1 MTETTLTPQAVQFI
15 ENDQPSLQSGAYTV
29 TVNQILSHSEIGSDI
44 TFSSTRTLHVEG
56 DQFSLKP
63 QTVYSV
69 FPAAS
74 SQGSYTNVLP
84 SIILK
89 RSTLPWERS
98 ATQPAWEKKA
108 LEVSCENT
116 QNSGVPWL
124 ALLLFHEGEVAQP
137 EVVTVG
143 ELSPPPQASPTQI
156 KEDPVSVLQIPTEL
170 LKKLL
175 PSHADLKLLS
185 HVRKGT
191 HEDRNEIELS
201 VVIGNRL
208 PKPGINTVHLV
219 SLENFFCL
227 KVEPNSPKKQG
238 ISVDN
243 STNNGSQQKASNMDH
258 DAFTAVVSLHS
269 WEFVC
274 DTANSQDHFRNLL
287 MSLDVGTLQLPSKNG
302 TVNHYLKKGYVPLKH
317 HLRNFQTTVSWY
329 HSPLLPGK
337 NQQPFSFKF
346 PVRAADQL
354 LVYDQEIGLFD
365 SSYAAAWQLGRLL
378 ALQDK
383 SLSINLFNWKRQY
396 LQQQLMNREI
406 LHSSNGKQPA
416 SQSTKIEKNSIQ
428 LLFQSQQTNPT
439 ASDVPQSIIAW
450 FKNLIL
456 LNHIPFNYL
465 VPAPDLLPLESLR
478 FFQVDPTWLACV
490 IDGAF
495 GIGDVLT
502 QETYYQQC
510 QQKVLSSIKNSE
522 TVIENSEIVIKNS
535 EPVTG
540 FLLRS
545 QVIEYY
551 PSLEIKGMDSQGELL
566 KCLRLDRLSNNVM
579 ICLFSGILASI
590 TINQKPEALHFGFKT
605 NDQDQYLGFKTNDQD
620 QFITLREPTTGDFLD
635 NQLKLEKNHWLDP
648 SLGVLNMTQL
658 SQDMQQAVKSNN
670 PFTALELA
678 VELIQ
683 GSCIVKF
690 AVEKTETS

>member
-1 MTETTLTPQAVQFI
+1 MTETTMAPQAVQFI
-15 ENDQPSLQSGAYTV
+15 ENGQPSLQSGTYTV
-29 TVNQILSHSEIGSDI
+29 TVTQALSNAEIKTDT
-44 TFSSTRTLHVEG
+44 TFSSTRTFHVEG
-56 DQFSLKP
+56 DQFSLNP

-74 SQGSYTNVLP
+74 SKGSYTHVLP
-84 SIILK
+84 NIILK

-98 ATQPAWEKKA
+98 AALPAWENCKA
-108 LEVSCENT
+108 SEEASENSK
-116 QNSGVPWL
+116 NSGTPWL

-143 ELSPPPQASPTQI
+143 ELSPPPQASPTQT
-156 KEDPVSVLQIPTEL
+156 KEDFVSLLQIPTEL

-175 PSHADLKLLS
+175 PSAADLKLLS

-191 HEDRNEIELS
+191 HEDGGEIELS

-208 PKPGINTVHLV
+208 PRPGINTVHLV
-219 SLENFFCL
+219 SLEHFFGL
-227 KVEPNSPKKQG
+227 KVESNSPKKQG
-238 ISVDN
+238 NLLDN
-243 STNNGSQQKASNMDH
+243 STINGQQQKAYNKDN

-269 WEFVC
+269 WDFVC
-274 DTANSQDHFRNLL
+274 DATNSQDHLRNLL
-287 MSLDVGTLQLPSKNG
+287 TSLDVGTLQLPGKNG

-354 LVYDQEIGLFD
+354 LVYDREIGLFD

-383 SLSINLFNWKRQY
+383 SVSINLFNWKRQY
-396 LQQQLMNREI
+396 LQQQLMNRDT
-406 LHSSNGKQPA
+406 LHSSDGNKPSAQP
-416 SQSTKIEKNSIQ
+416 TEIDKNSIQ
-428 LLFQSQQTNPT
+428 LLFQSQQKNTT
-439 ASDVPQSIIAW
+439 ATDVPQSLINW

-456 LNHIPFNYL
+456 LNSIPFNYL
-465 VPAPDLLPLESLR
+465 VPDPDLLPLESLR
-478 FFQVDPTWLACV
+478 FFQIDTTWLGCV

-502 QETYYQQC
+502 QEAYYQQC
-510 QQKVLSSIKNSE
+510 KQKVLSSIQNSE
-522 TVIENSEIVIKNS
+522 T
-535 EPVTG
+535 VTG

-545 QVIEYY
+545 QVIEHY
-551 PSLEIKGMDSQGELL
+551 PSLEIKGIDHQKKVL
-566 KCLRLDRLSNNVM
+566 KCLRLERLSNNVM
-579 ICLFSGILASI
+579 ICLFAGVVASI
-590 TINQKPEALHFGFKT
+590 TINQKPEALHFGFKA
-605 NDQDQYLGFKTNDQD
+605 DAQHRLV
-620 QFITLREPTTGDFLD
+620 TLREPTTGDFLD
-635 NQLKLEKNHWLDP
+635 NPLKLEEIHWLDAG
-648 SLGVLNMTQL
+648 LGVLNMGKL
-658 SQDMQQAVKSNN
+658 SQDMQQSLKSKN

-678 VELIQ
+678 VELLE
-683 GSCIVKF
+683 GSCIVQF
-690 AVEKTETS
+690 AVLQVLHNA